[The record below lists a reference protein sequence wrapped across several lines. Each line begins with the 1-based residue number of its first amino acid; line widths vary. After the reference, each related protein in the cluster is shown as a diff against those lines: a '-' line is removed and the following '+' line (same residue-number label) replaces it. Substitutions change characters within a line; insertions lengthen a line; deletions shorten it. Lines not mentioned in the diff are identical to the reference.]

1 MSQESD
7 WVTWG
12 LETSLQ
18 SDYFS
23 IRRGA
28 GLLRGTS
35 PRHETL
41 GGHGHASSHSIVA
54 PWWGGLKARMV
65 EDLCWKNWQK
75 PLVDGWWIF
84 IISYS
89 SKKKMQKRQTYNF
102 LAWNLPVFR
111 QNNLITNAQINIK
124 LLTYISCWE
133 LKAAWPYYESTYKKK
148 CCAVTNLHCTRAW
161 FHLGAECSKEC
172 ALAITST
179 MPQPSCCVFHQT
191 YTPPSW
197 LWALRCHTV

>member
-1 MSQESD
+1 MGP
-7 WVTWG
+7 WVKNQTEW
-12 LETSLQ
+12 LEALRLVCNQTTFPSGAAQVCCVARHQGTRPWVDTAMHRLTALLH
-18 SDYFS
+18 
-23 IRRGA
+23 RGE
-28 GLLRGTS
+28 G
-35 PRHETL
+35 
-41 GGHGHASSHSIVA
+41 V
-54 PWWGGLKARMV
+54 LK
-65 EDLCWKNWQK
+65 L
-75 PLVDGWWIF
+75 GWWRICAGRTGRNLWLMVGGYL
-84 IISYS
+84 SYHIAQ
-89 SKKKMQKRQTYNF
+89 KKKMQKRQTYNF

-179 MPQPSCCVFHQT
+179 MPQPSCCVFHQNIH
-191 YTPPSW
+191 SSK
-197 LWALRCHTV
+197 LALSP

>member
-7 WVTWG
+7 GVTSG
-12 LETSLQ
+12 LFHPARRCSAAWHVAKARDPGWTAMHRLTALLH
-18 SDYFS
+18 
-23 IRRGA
+23 RGA
-28 GLLRGTS
+28 GVLKLGWWRICAERTGRNLL
-35 PRHETL
+35 L
-41 GGHGHASSHSIVA
+41 
-54 PWWGGLKARMV
+54 M
-65 EDLCWKNWQK
+65 
-75 PLVDGWWIF
+75 VDGYIISYHIISYH

-89 SKKKMQKRQTYNF
+89 SKRGYKRDKRTQPQTYNVM
-102 LAWNLPVFR
+102 AWNLPVFR

-133 LKAAWPYYESTYKKK
+133 LKAAWPYYESTYEKT

-179 MPQPSCCVFHQT
+179 MPQPSWCVF
-191 YTPPSW
+191 PSNIQSSK
-197 LWALRCHTV
+197 LALSP